1 MWHDPRPA
9 PVATKMQICSRN
21 SYPLQFLQPLACVA
35 GVERGRVQGKRE
47 KGRGYFLR
55 PSLPP
60 LSLPFLRLPRRLLA
74 VAYSSHYFPSESVN
88 LFRTLNRATIGHL
101 GEGGKDKIAHPSP
114 TPGAL
119 PVVLA
124 PSLYL
129 GFRLTPGRYFVKWR
143 PTMIKCVR
151 IQKQDIHGRL
161 HNHSLFTSLESF
173 KIWPCELE
181 N

>member
-21 SYPLQFLQPLACVA
+21 WYPLQFFQPQPAQQA
-35 GVERGRVQGKRE
+35 SKGVGDRE
-47 KGRGYFLR
+47 KGKKGGVFS
-55 PSLPP
+55 PPPLPP
-60 LSLPFLRLPRRLLA
+60 LSLPFLRLPRRILA
-74 VAYSSHYFPSESVN
+74 LAYSSHYFPSESVN

-129 GFRLTPGRYFVKWR
+129 GF
-143 PTMIKCVR
+143 TMIKCVR
-151 IQKQDIHGRL
+151 IQKQEIHGRL